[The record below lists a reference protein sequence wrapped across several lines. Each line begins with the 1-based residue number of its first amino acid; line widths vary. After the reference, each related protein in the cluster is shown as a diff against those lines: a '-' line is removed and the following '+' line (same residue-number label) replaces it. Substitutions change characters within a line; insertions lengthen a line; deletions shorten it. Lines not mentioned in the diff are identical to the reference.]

1 MPNNSPQE
9 ASLQPAGCAPPWT
22 EQASSAGSDTRGR
35 GARASSGLSWR
46 AAGRTGRRVG
56 NPGCPLP
63 LALSTKG
70 YGRRPPPQGS
80 EDTLILWSIDFF
92 EPGGQS
98 QHSMGDMRSPLL
110 RAVWPRGPGCT
121 LRPLEGD
128 RHHPEITV
136 HLGAATPNRPDPGL
150 PSCTS
155 SFSTPKTDKNKQRQK
170 KKQP

>member
-1 MPNNSPQE
+1 MIPEGGERGLPLE
-9 ASLQPAGCAPPWT
+9 RAGEGP
-22 EQASSAGSDTRGR
+22 
-35 GARASSGLSWR
+35 
-46 AAGRTGRRVG
+46 GRTGRRVG

-70 YGRRPPPQGS
+70 YGGRPPPQGS
-80 EDTLILWSIDFF
+80 KDTLILWSVDFF

-98 QHSMGDMRSPLL
+98 QHRRVGDMRSPLL

-121 LRPLEGD
+121 LHPLEGD
-128 RHHPEITV
+128 RHHPTITV